1 MREDIKER
9 IDIVNSGAE
18 PDGYVSAFGLTPI
31 TWKEYP
37 LKAIAKKVNMKN
49 RDNAVSTVLSNTA
62 MHGVIRQTDYFDK
75 DIANEDNMDGYFVVN
90 EKDFVYNPRISSMAP
105 YGPIHAN
112 ELGIKGIVS
121 PLYTVFRLNNSDKYE
136 YDFLRYYFDS
146 SQWYKYMYTVA
157 NYGARHDRMNISGN
171 DFFALPV
178 ALPPIKEQKKIV
190 KILNRCDK
198 VIELKQQ
205 LIEEE
210 CNRKKWLMQNLLNP
224 DSGVRLPN
232 FFGEWL
238 QIPFGKVG
246 AFSKGTGISN
256 DDCKTGDF
264 PCIKYGDI
272 YMSYDESFA
281 VPVSYTTA
289 EIAALSPKV
298 INGALLFT
306 ASGEDRLE
314 IGKCTA
320 YLGNDSLAVGGDIVI
335 CTPNEKKYDS
345 LFLAY
350 QQNAEAL
357 IKQKSVLSQ
366 GYSIV
371 HLYSEQV
378 KKLKIRVPPTK
389 EEQVAISALLLTID
403 NKVWL
408 LRQELAQWQQK
419 KKALMQILLTG
430 IVRVS
435 V

>member
-1 MREDIKER
+1 MRESIKER
-9 IDIVNSGAE
+9 TVQIESGE
-18 PDGYVSAFGLTPI
+18 IPDGYAYTRVGIVPVDWKQSKLKKHIVEYTEKTTERNQYPVLTSSRKGLMLQSDYYSDQITTDDNIGYNIIPYGYIKYRSRSDDGHFVFNENNFIDKGIISYYYPVFSFSKDVNHDFLFALLNYTSYRQAYAFVEGTAQL
-31 TWKEYP
+31 
-37 LKAIAKKVNMKN
+37 
-49 RDNAVSTVLSNTA
+49 VLS
-62 MHGVIRQTDYFDK
+62 MKKLG
-75 DIANEDNMDGYFVVN
+75 
-90 EKDFVYNPRISSMAP
+90 
-105 YGPIHAN
+105 
-112 ELGIKGIVS
+112 EL
-121 PLYTVFRLNNSDKYE
+121 KY
-136 YDFLRYYFDS
+136 Y
-146 SQWYKYMYTVA
+146 
-157 NYGARHDRMNISGN
+157 
-171 DFFALPV
+171 
-178 ALPPIKEQKKIV
+178 LPPIAEQEKIAE
-190 KILNRCDK
+190 ILSQCDK

-210 CNRKKWLMQNLLNP
+210 RNRKKWLMQNLLDP
-224 DSGVRLPN
+224 DTGVRLPG
-232 FFGEWL
+232 FAGEWL

-256 DDCKTGDF
+256 DDCKTGEF
-264 PCIKYGDI
+264 PCVKYGDI

-281 VPVSYTTA
+281 VPVSFTTA

-298 INGALLFT
+298 IKGALLFT

-314 IGKCTA
+314 IGKCTV

-350 QQNAEAL
+350 QQNAGAL

-389 EEQVAISALLLTID
+389 EEQVAISTLLSTVD
-403 NKVWL
+403 NKFWL

-419 KKALMQILLTG
+419 KKALMQLLLTG